1 MTSNRSFTRFLGSII
16 LTLGAATTGLAGS
29 PEPPVG
35 EHSPA
40 TASETAMPASLALGV
55 ETSVVAPRI
64 NRRVPSRLRSTL
76 ESGFEL
82 AVRRLSNKPGCR
94 DLFAQLGAD
103 GVEMLSTTLYYQASL
118 KMEKQVCAGA
128 LAFTLVGGAPTWVC
142 QRFAKLNDRRAAAV
156 LLHEALHHAGMD
168 EWPHDP
174 NGLPPAAI
182 DDLVEEA
189 CGL

>member
-1 MTSNRSFTRFLGSII
+1 MRNHRSFSGFLGSLIVA
-16 LTLGAATTGLAGS
+16 LVVATPGFTGSPAAPASTGAVSTTLGTQA
-29 PEPPVG
+29 
-35 EHSPA
+35 
-40 TASETAMPASLALGV
+40 
-55 ETSVVAPRI
+55 VVSAPRI

-76 ESGFEL
+76 EAGFEL
-82 AVRRLSNKPGCR
+82 AVQKVSNEPGCR
-94 DLFAQLGAD
+94 DLFAQLGAN

-118 KMEKQVCAGA
+118 KMEKAVCSEA
-128 LAFTLVGGAPTWVC
+128 LAFTVVGGAPTWVC
-142 QRFAKLNDRRAAAV
+142 QRFAKLNDRRAASV

-182 DDLVEEA
+182 DDLVEES